1 MTTTTN
7 YIGDIDLS
15 SIDNIK
21 FDYNSVIIGQNAG
34 DKLYTSSSINNNLNV
49 FIGINSAKNADN
61 ISKTILIGENSGH
74 KLNNSKENILIGKYN
89 NNNIIN
95 RIENTNIIGNK
106 NTISDN
112 DIYYTNIYGTSNNI
126 NKNNKNNIYGNYNL
140 VNNTSNSLIIGN
152 NNNII
157 NTNLNNNYIYIG
169 NNLKDNNE
177 IITNIDNILLKNIDN
192 KILIGNNNKVGIGY
206 QNNDINNSIFNNDN
220 YLYINNGLTTSNIT
234 FNNNNNKNL
243 ILKANNNLL
252 DNIEYILPNNIT
264 NYDIN
269 SNYFLSVNDV
279 NELFWH
285 ENTHPIDFINTCN
298 YIRRLETIT
307 ERFSIFDEETLELN
321 NNLYIN
327 GILTVEK
334 LNISG
339 GTVYLTH
346 DDIDH
351 FQGPAGPRGLKGD
364 RGEIG
369 PRGIQGVVG
378 PRGAGFTE
386 VIYNDTM
393 GTLEFKSDDGLGYTT
408 KDIRGRDGDGFT
420 SIRFNSQKN
429 TIIINGTTDSLT
441 IETESLKG
449 DRGETGP
456 EGPIGPRGLKGDNMS
471 EIIFKDTDS
480 NILAQIGDNTYG
492 TTDIIIPR
500 GLKGEK
506 GDTGDRGPRGFPSS
520 FTDIKNSLS
529 VISTNSSNIDIR
541 FNGLPTTEPQEV
553 GRLWNDNG
561 VLKIK
566 S

>member
-1 MTTTTN
+1 MSTTTS
-7 YIGDIDLS
+7 YIGDIDITSL
-15 SIDNIK
+15 DNIK
-21 FDYNSVIIGQNAG
+21 FDYNSVIIGQNSG
-34 DKLYTSSSINNNLNV
+34 DKLYSSSSIYNNLNV
-49 FIGINSAKNADN
+49 FIGINSAKNANN

-74 KLNNSKENILIGKYN
+74 DLNNSKENILIGKYN
-89 NNNIIN
+89 NNIIN
-95 RIENTNIIGNK
+95 QIENTNIIGNK
-106 NTISDN
+106 NTISDS

-126 NKNNKNNIYGNYNL
+126 NINNKNNIYGNYNL

-206 QNNDINNSIFNNDN
+206 HNNDINNSIFNNDN

-269 SNYFLSVNDV
+269 SNYFLSVNNV

-285 ENTHPIDFINTCN
+285 ENIHPIDFINTCN
-298 YIRRLETIT
+298 YIRRLERIT
-307 ERFSIFDEETLELN
+307 ERFSIFDDETLELN
-321 NNLYIN
+321 NNLNIT

-369 PRGIQGVVG
+369 PQGIQGVVG

-393 GTLEFKSDDGLGYTT
+393 GTLEFKSDDGLGFITN
-408 KDIRGRDGDGFT
+408 DIRGRDGDGFT
-420 SIRFNSQKN
+420 SIHFNPQKN
-429 TIIINGTTDSLT
+429 SLIINGTTDSLT
-441 IETESLKG
+441 TETESLKG

-506 GDTGDRGPRGFPSS
+506 GDTGDRGPRGFPPS
-520 FTDIKNSLS
+520 FNNIENSLS